1 MKFALV
7 INLQTV
13 KALDPLLPPLLLF
26 QVGGVI
32 R

>member
-1 MKFALV
+1 VEQPMKFALV

-13 KALDPLLPPLLLF
+13 KALDPLLLF